1 MLENPVYTGRLYW
14 NRLDFRATKQGEGP
28 LVRRAPEE
36 WIEAERR
43 HEALISGEDFERVQA
58 EMRARSTGQAGNR
71 RRRAQNR
78 FYLLRGIVHCAT
90 GHNPPRMQ
98 GKTRKGNTYYA
109 CGYRISYGD
118 KAAEAT
124 GHGKWQYVR
133 EESVLALIDGF
144 FATRV
149 FGPDRLA
156 YLRSD
161 QAALAATLPT
171 ADDDGEHREAKR
183 RLSDVEQRIERQ
195 LAAIEAGVDP
205 IVVGERIRILKSERE
220 EVEVALAQLAQTQ
233 QEEPID
239 IEKACAVL
247 DSLPDL
253 SEPLAEADPKLRH
266 AVYEAFRLRVEIDR
280 NAQQIRLKALV
291 SSAFSQ
297 VKGLSDFVAGK
308 AIAGERFGSNSDLI
322 VPIEWAADL
331 APQAKKKPR
340 SYEPIRVPR
349 RDVPKKSP

>member
-1 MLENPVYTGRLYW
+1 MSAVPPRSGSRPSA
-14 NRLDFRATKQGEGP
+14 AT
-28 LVRRAPEE
+28 R
-36 WIEAERR
+36 
-43 HEALISGEDFERVQA
+43 ALISREDFERVQA
-58 EMRARSTGQAGNR
+58 EMRARSTGQSGNR

-90 GHNPPRMQ
+90 GHNPLRMQ

-156 YLRSD
+156 YLRSE
-161 QAALAATLPT
+161 QAVLAATLPT

-205 IVVGERIRILKSERE
+205 IVVGKRIRILKSERE
-220 EVEVALAQLAQTQ
+220 EVEAALAQLAQTE

-239 IEKACAVL
+239 IEEACAVL
-247 DSLPDL
+247 DALPDL
-253 SEPLAEADPKLRH
+253 SKPLAEADPKLRH

-297 VKGLSDFVAGK
+297 IRSLTDFVDDK
-308 AIAGERFGSNSDLI
+308 AIAGAGSEPATFGL
-322 VPIEWAADL
+322 
-331 APQAKKKPR
+331 
-340 SYEPIRVPR
+340 
-349 RDVPKKSP
+349 